1 MSLFDFFIIF
11 VIGICFIYSFS
22 KGMVREIFSLLGYLV
37 GYVLAMDYYEEFATA
52 LQSMVS
58 QEIMARISDFA
69 IVFTVVKILVG
80 LFIIFIVKI
89 TFGLLGR
96 LIRKSVE
103 GTLAIS
109 FLDRIVGG
117 ALGVL
122 KGLVIVAI
130 IMFPLGL
137 FSGGYE
143 KVTQGSIIAP
153 YLEKIISLVSQE
165 SYVDEFLDFSSEI
178 SVDEVQEK
186 IKKMSDLNAITQ
198 DIKNKKEKF
207 LGTIQEGIKNKPEEG
222 AMENYTKEDKNKL
235 NDLLETFS
243 TK

>member
-1 MSLFDFFIIF
+1 
-11 VIGICFIYSFS
+11 
-22 KGMVREIFSLLGYLV
+22 MVREIFSLLGYLV

-58 QEIMARISDFA
+58 QEIMARISEFA
-69 IVFTVVKILVG
+69 IVFTVVKILAG
-80 LFIIFIVKI
+80 LFIIKI
-89 TFGLLGR
+89 IFGLIGR

-117 ALGVL
+117 ALGCL

-130 IMFPLGL
+130 IMFPLSL

-143 KVTQGSIIAP
+143 KVTQGSIISP

-165 SYVDEFLDFSSEI
+165 SYIDKFLDFSSEI
-178 SVDEVQEK
+178 SVDGVQEK
-186 IKKMSDLNAITQ
+186 LEKMGDLNAITQ
-198 DIKNKKEKF
+198 DIKDKKEELLDK
-207 LGTIQEGIKNKPEEG
+207 IQGGIKNRPEEG
-222 AMENYTKEDKNKL
+222 AMDNHTKEDKNKL
-235 NDLLETFS
+235 NELLKTFS

>member
-89 TFGLLGR
+89 TFSLLGR

-178 SVDEVQEK
+178 SVDEFQEK
-186 IKKMSDLNAITQ
+186 IKKMSELNAITQ

-207 LGTIQEGIKNKPEEG
+207 LGTIQEGIKNKPEDA

>member
-1 MSLFDFFIIF
+1 MSLFDFVIIF
-11 VIGICFIYSFS
+11 IIGICFVYSFS

-58 QEIMARISDFA
+58 QEIMARISELA
-69 IVFTVVKILVG
+69 IVFTVVKILAG
-80 LFIIFIVKI
+80 LFIIFLVKI
-89 TFGLLGR
+89 IFGLLGR

-117 ALGVL
+117 ALGCL

-130 IMFPLGL
+130 IMFPLSL

-165 SYVDEFLDFSSEI
+165 SYIDKFLDFSSEM
-178 SVDEVQEK
+178 SFDGVQEK
-186 IKKMSDLNAITQ
+186 LQKIGAVNEITQ
-198 DIKNKKEKF
+198 DIKHKKEELLDAVK
-207 LGTIQEGIKNKPEEG
+207 GEIKNSPEED
-222 AMENYTKEDKNKL
+222 AMDNHTKEDKNKL
-235 NDLLETFS
+235 NNLLKKFS

>member
-1 MSLFDFFIIF
+1 MTIFDFFIIF
-11 VIGICFIYSFS
+11 IIGICFVYSFS

-58 QEIMARISDFA
+58 QEIMGRISEFA

-89 TFGLLGR
+89 IFGLLGR

-117 ALGVL
+117 VLGGL

-137 FSGGYE
+137 INGGYE

-165 SYVDEFLDFSSEI
+165 SYIDKFLDFSSEM
-178 SVDEVQEK
+178 SVDGVQEK
-186 IKKMSDLNAITQ
+186 LEKIGDLNTITQ
-198 DIKNKKEKF
+198 DIKHKKEE
-207 LGTIQEGIKNKPEEG
+207 LLDAIQGGIKNIPEEG
-222 AMENYTKEDKNKL
+222 AMDNHTKEDKNKL
-235 NDLLETFS
+235 NDLLKTFS

>member
-1 MSLFDFFIIF
+1 
-11 VIGICFIYSFS
+11 
-22 KGMVREIFSLLGYLV
+22 MVREIFSLLGYLV

-58 QEIMARISDFA
+58 QEIMARISEFA

-80 LFIIFIVKI
+80 LFIIFTVKVI
-89 TFGLLGR
+89 FGLLGR

-117 ALGVL
+117 ALGGL

-153 YLEKIISLVSQE
+153 YLEKIISLTGQE
-165 SYVDEFLDFSSEI
+165 SYIDKFLDFSSEI
-178 SVDEVQEK
+178 SVDGVQEK
-186 IKKMSDLNAITQ
+186 LEKIGDLNAITQ
-198 DIKNKKEKF
+198 DIKHKKEE
-207 LGTIQEGIKNKPEEG
+207 LLDAIQGGIKNRPEEG
-222 AMENYTKEDKNKL
+222 AMDNHTKEDKNKL
-235 NDLLETFS
+235 NDLLKTFS

>member
-22 KGMVREIFSLLGYLV
+22 KGMVREIFSLLGYLM
-37 GYVLAMDYYEEFATA
+37 GYVLAMDYYEEFATV

-89 TFGLLGR
+89 IFGLLGR

-198 DIKNKKEKF
+198 DIKNKKEEF
-207 LGTIQEGIKNKPEEG
+207 LGTIQGGIKNKAQED

>member
-1 MSLFDFFIIF
+1 MSLFDYFIIF
-11 VIGICFIYSFS
+11 IVGFSFVYSFS

-37 GYVLAMDYYEEFATA
+37 GYVLAIDYYEEFAIF

-58 QEIMARISDFA
+58 QEVMARIAEFT

-80 LFIIFIVKI
+80 LVIIFIVKVI
-89 TFGLLGR
+89 FGLLGR

-109 FLDRIVGG
+109 LLDRIVGG
-117 ALGVL
+117 GLGFL

-130 IMFPLGL
+130 MMFPLGL

-143 KVTQGSIIAP
+143 KVTQGSIISP
-153 YLEKIISLVSQE
+153 YLEKTISLVSQE
-165 SYVDEFLDFSSEI
+165 SYIDKFLDFSSEM
-178 SVDEVQEK
+178 SFDGVQEK
-186 IKKMSDLNAITQ
+186 LQKIGALNEITQ
-198 DIKNKKEKF
+198 DIKHKKEELLDAVK
-207 LGTIQEGIKNKPEEG
+207 GEIKNSPEED
-222 AMENYTKEDKNKL
+222 AMDNHTKEDKNKL
-235 NDLLETFS
+235 NNLLKKFS

>member
-1 MSLFDFFIIF
+1 
-11 VIGICFIYSFS
+11 
-22 KGMVREIFSLLGYLV
+22 MVREIFSLLGYLV
-37 GYVLAMDYYEEFATA
+37 GYVLAMDYYEEFATS

-89 TFGLLGR
+89 IFGLLGR

-198 DIKNKKEKF
+198 DIKNKKEEF
-207 LGTIQEGIKNKPEEG
+207 LGTIQGGIKNKAQED

>member
-1 MSLFDFFIIF
+1 MSIFDFVIIF
-11 VIGICFIYSFS
+11 IVGICFVYSFS

-37 GYVLAMDYYEEFATA
+37 GYVLAMDYYEEIATA

-58 QEIMARISDFA
+58 QEIMARISEFA
-69 IVFTVVKILVG
+69 IVFTVLKILVA

-89 TFGLLGR
+89 IFGLLGR

-117 ALGVL
+117 ALGIL
-122 KGLVIVAI
+122 KGLVIVSI
-130 IMFPLGL
+130 IMFPLGF

-153 YLEKIISLVSQE
+153 YLEKMISLVSQE
-165 SYVDEFLDFSSEI
+165 SYIDKFLDFSSEI
-178 SVDEVQEK
+178 FVDGVQEK
-186 IKKMSDLNAITQ
+186 LEKMGDLDAITQ
-198 DIKNKKEKF
+198 DIKHKKEE
-207 LGTIQEGIKNKPEEG
+207 LLDTIQGGIKNRPEEG
-222 AMENYTKEDKNKL
+222 AMDNHTKEDKNKL
-235 NDLLETFS
+235 NDLLKTFS
-243 TK
+243 AK

>member
-1 MSLFDFFIIF
+1 
-11 VIGICFIYSFS
+11 
-22 KGMVREIFSLLGYLV
+22 MVREIFSLLGYLV
-37 GYVLAMDYYEEFATA
+37 GYVLAMDHYDEFATA

-58 QEIMARISDFA
+58 QEIMARISEFA
-69 IVFTVVKILVG
+69 IVFTVVKILAG
-80 LFIIFIVKI
+80 LFIVFIVKVI
-89 TFGLLGR
+89 FGLLGR

-117 ALGVL
+117 ALGGL

-153 YLEKIISLVSQE
+153 YLEKIISLASQE
-165 SYVDEFLDFSSEI
+165 SYIDKFLDFSSEI
-178 SVDEVQEK
+178 SVDGVQEK
-186 IKKMSDLNAITQ
+186 LEKMGDLNAITQ
-198 DIKNKKEKF
+198 DIKHKKEE
-207 LGTIQEGIKNKPEEG
+207 LLDMIQGGIKKRPEEG
-222 AMENYTKEDKNKL
+222 PMDNYTKEDKNKL

-243 TK
+243 TN

>member
-1 MSLFDFFIIF
+1 MSLFDYFIIF
-11 VIGICFIYSFS
+11 IVGFSFVYSFS

-37 GYVLAMDYYEEFATA
+37 GYVLALDYYEKFAIF

-58 QEIMARISDFA
+58 QEVMARIAEFT

-80 LFIIFIVKI
+80 LVIIFIVKVI
-89 TFGLLGR
+89 FGLLGR

-117 ALGVL
+117 GLGFL

-130 IMFPLGL
+130 MMFPLGL

-143 KVTQGSIIAP
+143 KVTQGSIISP

-165 SYVDEFLDFSSEI
+165 SYIDKILDFSSEM
-178 SVDEVQEK
+178 SFDGVQEK
-186 IKKMSDLNAITQ
+186 LEKIGALNEITQ
-198 DIKNKKEKF
+198 DIKHKKEELLDAVK
-207 LGTIQEGIKNKPEEG
+207 GKIKNSPEED
-222 AMENYTKEDKNKL
+222 AMDNHTKEDKDKL
-235 NDLLETFS
+235 NNLLKKFS

>member
-1 MSLFDFFIIF
+1 MSLFDYFIIF
-11 VIGICFIYSFS
+11 IVGFSFVYSFS

-37 GYVLAMDYYEEFATA
+37 GYVLAIDYYEEFAIF

-58 QEIMARISDFA
+58 QEVMARIAEFT

-80 LFIIFIVKI
+80 LVIIFIVKVI
-89 TFGLLGR
+89 FGLLGR

-103 GTLAIS
+103 RTLAIS

-117 ALGVL
+117 GLGFL

-130 IMFPLGL
+130 MMFPLGL

-143 KVTQGSIIAP
+143 KVTQGSIISP

-165 SYVDEFLDFSSEI
+165 SYIDKFLDFSSEM
-178 SVDEVQEK
+178 SFDGVQEK
-186 IKKMSDLNAITQ
+186 LEKIGALNEITQ
-198 DIKNKKEKF
+198 DIKHKKEELLDAVK
-207 LGTIQEGIKNKPEEG
+207 GKIKNSLEED
-222 AMENYTKEDKNKL
+222 AMDNHTKEDKDKL
-235 NDLLETFS
+235 NNLLKKFS

>member
-1 MSLFDFFIIF
+1 MSIFDFVIIF
-11 VIGICFIYSFS
+11 IIGICFVYSFS

-58 QEIMARISDFA
+58 QEIMGRISEFA

-80 LFIIFIVKI
+80 LFIIFVVKVI
-89 TFGLLGR
+89 FGLLGR

-117 ALGVL
+117 ALGGL

-130 IMFPLGL
+130 LMFPLGL

-143 KVTQGSIIAP
+143 KVTHGSIIAP

-165 SYVDEFLDFSSEI
+165 SYIDKFLDFSSEI
-178 SVDEVQEK
+178 SVDEIQEK
-186 IKKMSDLNAITQ
+186 LEKMSELNGITK
-198 DIKNKKEKF
+198 DIKHKKEE
-207 LGTIQEGIKNKPEEG
+207 LLDTIQGGIKNRPEEG
-222 AMENYTKEDKNKL
+222 AMDNYTTEDKNKL
-235 NDLLETFS
+235 NDLLKTFS

>member
-198 DIKNKKEKF
+198 DIKNKKEEF

>member
-1 MSLFDFFIIF
+1 MSIFDFVIIF
-11 VIGICFIYSFS
+11 IIGICFVYSFS

-37 GYVLAMDYYEEFATA
+37 GYVLAMDYYEEFATV

-58 QEIMARISDFA
+58 QEIMARISEFA
-69 IVFTVVKILVG
+69 IVFTVVKILAG
-80 LFIIFIVKI
+80 LFIIFLVKI
-89 TFGLLGR
+89 IFGLLGR

-109 FLDRIVGG
+109 LLDRIIGG
-117 ALGVL
+117 ALGSL

-153 YLEKIISLVSQE
+153 YLEKIISLASQE
-165 SYVDEFLDFSSEI
+165 SYIDKFLDFSSEI
-178 SVDEVQEK
+178 SVDEIQEK
-186 IKKMSDLNAITQ
+186 LEKMSELNGITKN
-198 DIKNKKEKF
+198 IKHKKEE
-207 LGTIQEGIKNKPEEG
+207 LLDTIQGGIKNRPEEG
-222 AMENYTKEDKNKL
+222 PMDNHTKEDKNKL
-235 NDLLETFS
+235 NDLLKTFS

>member
-1 MSLFDFFIIF
+1 
-11 VIGICFIYSFS
+11 
-22 KGMVREIFSLLGYLV
+22 MVREIFSLLGYLV
-37 GYVLAMDYYEEFATA
+37 GYVLALDYYEEFAIF

-58 QEIMARISDFA
+58 QEVMARIAEFT

-80 LFIIFIVKI
+80 LVIIFIVKVI
-89 TFGLLGR
+89 FGLLGR

-117 ALGVL
+117 GLGFL

-130 IMFPLGL
+130 MMFPLGL

-143 KVTQGSIIAP
+143 KVTQGSIISP

-165 SYVDEFLDFSSEI
+165 SYIDKFLDFSSEM
-178 SVDEVQEK
+178 SFDGLQEK
-186 IKKMSDLNAITQ
+186 LEKIGALNEITQ
-198 DIKNKKEKF
+198 DIKHKKEELLDAVK
-207 LGTIQEGIKNKPEEG
+207 GEIKNSSEED
-222 AMENYTKEDKNKL
+222 AMDNHTKEDKDKL
-235 NDLLETFS
+235 NNLLKKFS

>member
-1 MSLFDFFIIF
+1 MSIFDFFIIF
-11 VIGICFIYSFS
+11 IIGICFVYSFS

-58 QEIMARISDFA
+58 QEIMARISEFA

-80 LFIIFIVKI
+80 LFIIFIVKVI
-89 TFGLLGR
+89 FGLLGQ

-103 GTLAIS
+103 GTLVIS

-117 ALGVL
+117 ALGSL

-153 YLEKIISLVSQE
+153 YIEKIISLAGQE
-165 SYVDEFLDFSSEI
+165 SYIDKFLDFSSEI
-178 SVDEVQEK
+178 SVDGVQEK
-186 IKKMSDLNAITQ
+186 LEKMGDLNAITH
-198 DIKNKKEKF
+198 DIKHKKEE
-207 LGTIQEGIKNKPEEG
+207 LLDTIQGAIKNRPEEG
-222 AMENYTKEDKNKL
+222 AMDNHTKEDKNKL
-235 NDLLETFS
+235 NDLLKTFS

>member
-1 MSLFDFFIIF
+1 
-11 VIGICFIYSFS
+11 
-22 KGMVREIFSLLGYLV
+22 MVREIFSLLGYLV
-37 GYVLAMDYYEEFATA
+37 GYVLAMDYYEEFATT

-58 QEIMARISDFA
+58 QEIMARISEFT
-69 IVFTVVKILVG
+69 IVFTVVKISVG

-89 TFGLLGR
+89 IFGLLGQ

-143 KVTQGSIIAP
+143 KVTQGSIITP

-165 SYVDEFLDFSSEI
+165 PYIDKFLDFSSEM

-186 IKKMSDLNAITQ
+186 LKKIGDLNAITQ
-198 DIKNKKEKF
+198 GIKHKKEE
-207 LGTIQEGIKNKPEEG
+207 LLDAIQGGIKNRPEEG
-222 AMENYTKEDKNKL
+222 AMDNHTKKDKNEL
-235 NDLLETFS
+235 NDLLKTFP

>member
-89 TFGLLGR
+89 IFGLLGR

-198 DIKNKKEKF
+198 DIKNKKEEF

>member
-11 VIGICFIYSFS
+11 IIGICFIYSFS

-37 GYVLAMDYYEEFATA
+37 GYVLAMDYYEEFATS

-89 TFGLLGR
+89 TFSLLGR

-198 DIKNKKEKF
+198 DIKNKKEEF

>member
-1 MSLFDFFIIF
+1 
-11 VIGICFIYSFS
+11 
-22 KGMVREIFSLLGYLV
+22 MVREIFSLLGYLV
-37 GYVLAMDYYEEFATA
+37 GYVLALDYYEEFAIF

-58 QEIMARISDFA
+58 QEVMARIAEFT

-80 LFIIFIVKI
+80 LVIIFIVKVI
-89 TFGLLGR
+89 FGLLGR

-103 GTLAIS
+103 RTLAIS

-117 ALGVL
+117 GLGFL

-130 IMFPLGL
+130 MMFPLGL

-143 KVTQGSIIAP
+143 KVTQGSIISP

-165 SYVDEFLDFSSEI
+165 SYIDKFLDFSSEM
-178 SVDEVQEK
+178 SFDGVQEK
-186 IKKMSDLNAITQ
+186 LEKISALNEITQ
-198 DIKNKKEKF
+198 DIKQKKEELQDAVK
-207 LGTIQEGIKNKPEEG
+207 EKMKNSPEED
-222 AMENYTKEDKNKL
+222 AMDNHTKEDKDKL
-235 NDLLETFS
+235 NNLLKKFS

>member
-1 MSLFDFFIIF
+1 
-11 VIGICFIYSFS
+11 
-22 KGMVREIFSLLGYLV
+22 MVREIFSLLGYLV
-37 GYVLAMDYYEEFATA
+37 GYVLAIDYYEEFAIF

-58 QEIMARISDFA
+58 QEVMARIAEFT

-80 LFIIFIVKI
+80 LVIIFIVKVI
-89 TFGLLGR
+89 FGLLGR

-103 GTLAIS
+103 RTLAIS

-117 ALGVL
+117 GLGFL

-130 IMFPLGL
+130 MMFPLGL

-143 KVTQGSIIAP
+143 KVTQGSIISP

-165 SYVDEFLDFSSEI
+165 SYIDKFLDFSSEM
-178 SVDEVQEK
+178 SFDGVQEK
-186 IKKMSDLNAITQ
+186 LEKIGALNEITQ
-198 DIKNKKEKF
+198 DIKHEKEELLDAVK
-207 LGTIQEGIKNKPEEG
+207 GKIKNSLEED
-222 AMENYTKEDKNKL
+222 AMDNHTKEDKDKL
-235 NDLLETFS
+235 NNLLKKFS

>member
-1 MSLFDFFIIF
+1 
-11 VIGICFIYSFS
+11 
-22 KGMVREIFSLLGYLV
+22 MVREIFSLLGYLV
-37 GYVLAMDYYEEFATA
+37 GYVLALDYYEEFAIF

-58 QEIMARISDFA
+58 QEVMARIAEFT

-80 LFIIFIVKI
+80 LVIIFIVKVI
-89 TFGLLGR
+89 FGLLGR

-103 GTLAIS
+103 RTLAIS

-117 ALGVL
+117 GLGFL

-130 IMFPLGL
+130 MMFPLGL

-143 KVTQGSIIAP
+143 KVTQGSIISP

-165 SYVDEFLDFSSEI
+165 SYIDNFLDFSSEM
-178 SVDEVQEK
+178 SFDGVQEK
-186 IKKMSDLNAITQ
+186 LEKIGALNEITQ
-198 DIKNKKEKF
+198 GIKHKKEELLDAVKGKIKNS
-207 LGTIQEGIKNKPEEG
+207 LEED
-222 AMENYTKEDKNKL
+222 AMDNHTKEDKDKL
-235 NDLLETFS
+235 NNLLKKFS